1 MLNKVIDR
9 NGDINRM
16 NYMNL
21 EKNICDAVK
30 EGQIKIGYDEGPVR
44 LYYPIESIGELLE
57 IDDLTVNGMQEIL
70 VDFNRVCSERLGMVE
85 ISNKEDRFC
94 FMIPKEGT
102 KYINESYKDNPFLR
116 KFIQNITK
124 PNCTL
129 EDMLNVF
136 YIYSKDIYFEENDE
150 LGYIVYFNDNTIDEY
165 VYCLKFDEFGATYHR
180 FTKLDYKKL
189 I

>member
-1 MLNKVIDR
+1 
-9 NGDINRM
+9 M
-16 NYMNL
+16 NYTNL

-30 EGQIKIGYDEGPVR
+30 EGQIKIGYDEGAVS
-44 LYYPIESIGELLE
+44 LFYPIETIAELLE
-57 IDDLTVNGMQEIL
+57 INNTTINGMEEVL
-70 VDFNRVCSERLGMVE
+70 RDFNRVCIERLGIIE
-85 ISNKEDRFC
+85 ISNKDERFC

-102 KYINESYKDNPFLR
+102 KYINEKYKDNPFLR
-116 KFIQNITK
+116 QFIQTITK

-136 YIYSKDIYFEENDE
+136 YTYSKDISFIENEE
-150 LGYIVYFNDNTIDEY
+150 LGYIVYFKDSAIDEY

-180 FTKLDYKKL
+180 FTKLDYEKL